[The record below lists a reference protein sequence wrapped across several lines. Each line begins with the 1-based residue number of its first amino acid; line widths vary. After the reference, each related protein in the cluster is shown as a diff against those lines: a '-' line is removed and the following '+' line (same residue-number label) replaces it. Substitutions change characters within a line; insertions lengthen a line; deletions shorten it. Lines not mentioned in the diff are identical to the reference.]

1 METNSSYIGTRIKEL
16 REINHL
22 TQDQLATMSGV
33 SYSTLTKIETG
44 VIKSPRVEI
53 LQQLCKAL
61 EISLD
66 KLLNPKDEQ
75 GNTQ

>member
-16 REINHL
+16 REKNHL
-22 TQDQLATMSGV
+22 TQEQLATMSGV

-44 VIKSPRVEI
+44 VIKSPRVQI

-61 EISLD
+61 EINID
-66 KLLNPKDEQ
+66 KLLSPKDEQ
-75 GNTQ
+75 RDT